1 MAAPI
6 AIPLCRKLNKSRPS
20 ESEPFSGSSASGSGT
35 DSPTLGTSYFGRTS
49 PRSSVIKGSITSCQ
63 GPPSPATI
71 KKLLRIRKMSEM
83 CKSPESGNF
92 TTIPTQ
98 LTDINPD
105 WAKIIINQHRIKHF
119 QPPLN
124 PEALVSEL
132 AVDDCKKSSGDMS
145 TTARMHV
152 KVDTIN
158 EEVNY
163 YFIAKLL
170 PADDPCRVY
179 VFEANVFEKE
189 ISIYFELLPCLR
201 QSCINT
207 KLEKLLSS
215 HIPQCIYGSNNM
227 DGAGVL
233 VFECALKQG
242 FLHPVDPEGLS
253 LEQVTCVINFMAK
266 FHAIGSSLV
275 IKSAKSMKLRHP
287 YLLSNVYSSPMM
299 IEGAKKMFQI
309 YSDFLRSV
317 PGANELVVKF
327 EKHCMGEDGA
337 KEMFSC
343 LRRQVDSPFN
353 TIVHGEL
360 WEKNMLFKDG
370 EDEHFQPRSECVV
383 LDWKNAKIA
392 SATKDI
398 AFLLLSS
405 TTNQLRKQYLEDIL
419 RSYYSTFCETLG
431 ILNADLL
438 NCKGLTFEDFYADYK
453 ISTKGAFMQAVC
465 VLVQEMQHFEQQ
477 LNSES
482 DRKASLFDI
491 GETLRI
497 YERRA
502 LNLMNDKVLNET
514 HFL

>member
-1 MAAPI
+1 
-6 AIPLCRKLNKSRPS
+6 
-20 ESEPFSGSSASGSGT
+20 
-35 DSPTLGTSYFGRTS
+35 
-49 PRSSVIKGSITSCQ
+49 
-63 GPPSPATI
+63 
-71 KKLLRIRKMSEM
+71 MSEM
-83 CKSPESGNF
+83 CKTPESGNF

-98 LTDINPD
+98 LADINPE

-124 PEALVSEL
+124 QEALVSKL
-132 AVDDCKKSSGDMS
+132 TVDDCKKSSGDMS
-145 TTARMHV
+145 TTARMNV
-152 KVDTIN
+152 KIDTMD
-158 EEVNY
+158 EEVQY

-201 QSCINT
+201 QSCLNT

-233 VFECALKQG
+233 VFECALEQG

-253 LEQVTCVINFMAK
+253 LEQVLCVINFMAK
-266 FHAIGSSLV
+266 FHAIGSSL
-275 IKSAKSMKLRHP
+275 ITKSHKSMKLRHP
-287 YLLSNVYSSPMM
+287 YLLSNVYSSPLM
-299 IEGAKKMFQI
+299 IEGAKKLFEI
-309 YSDFLRSV
+309 YDDFLNSV
-317 PGANELVVKF
+317 PGQQELAGKF

-343 LRRQVDSPFN
+343 LRRQVDTPFN
-353 TIVHGEL
+353 TIIHGEL
-360 WEKNMLFKDG
+360 WEKNMLFRDS
-370 EDEHFQPRSECVV
+370 EDEHFKSTLECVV

-405 TTNQLRKQYLEDIL
+405 TTNQLRKQYLDVIL
-419 RSYYSTFCETLG
+419 RKYYSTFCETLG

-438 NCKGLTFEDFYADYK
+438 NCKGLTFEDFYTDYK
-453 ISTKGAFMQAVC
+453 VSTKGAFMQAVC
-465 VLVQEMQHFEQQ
+465 VLVQEMQHYEHQ
-477 LNSES
+477 LSSETE
-482 DRKASLFDI
+482 RKASLFEI

-514 HFL
+514 HFV